1 VSFFLYALSNAW
13 DQMTGTL
20 AYVLNAFSA
29 HWWSGF
35 SALMDRP
42 AALFYVAA
50 LAAVIVV
57 SLGGLGRKGRAGYR
71 RGRFLSANEK
81 SFLRTLDVAIGR
93 NYRAFAQVRLAEL
106 AEPALSGNPT
116 LRRRA
121 LNGVMAKS
129 VDFVICD
136 GLSLDPVAVIEVDDR
151 THLRLER
158 RERDAFVN
166 AVFAEIGVP
175 LLRVTARWTY
185 SVADLRALCAGA
197 GLFTLPQPHGASS

>member
-1 VSFFLYALSNAW
+1 MNLFLDALSDAW
-13 DQMTGTL
+13 DQMTATL
-20 AYVLNAFSA
+20 AYVVSAFSA
-29 HWWSGF
+29 DWRSGF
-35 SALMDRP
+35 AALMNRP
-42 AALFYVAA
+42 SALFYVAA

-57 SLGGLGRKGRAGYR
+57 RLGGLGRNGRAGYR

-106 AEPALSGNPT
+106 AEPALSANPT

-151 THLRLER
+151 SHLLLER

-166 AVFAEIGVP
+166 AVFAEIGLP
-175 LLRVTARWTY
+175 LLRVSARRTY
-185 SVADLRALCAGA
+185 SVADLRALCDGA
-197 GLFTLPQPHGASS
+197 GLFTLPQPLGASS